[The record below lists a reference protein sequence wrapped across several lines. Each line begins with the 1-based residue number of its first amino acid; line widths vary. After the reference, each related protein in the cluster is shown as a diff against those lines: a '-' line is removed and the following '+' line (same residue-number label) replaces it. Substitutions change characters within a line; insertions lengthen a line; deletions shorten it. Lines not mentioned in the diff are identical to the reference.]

1 MGYHIGKEYTQNGY
15 ATEAVKVFLND
26 IMQRKALD
34 KVYGICVSE
43 NIASKKVM
51 EKSGFLKMYE
61 GIGEYQGKNREITKY
76 VFCLGRD

>member
-1 MGYHIGKEYTQNGY
+1 
-15 ATEAVKVFLND
+15 
-26 IMQRKALD
+26 MQRKALD